1 MAITLV
7 NNNYTTST
15 LGPSPSSISATVTAA
30 TSGNVLIL
38 ALMVPKAGTI
48 SSLALTN
55 VTWTLA
61 SSVASN
67 GLYELYIYYGIV
79 SGTGGTSLTFT
90 VTGASSGQPCSIQM
104 SEWSGLST
112 STVVDG
118 SPVTNAQAL
127 QTGIS
132 ETTSTGSL
140 TTGTAGD
147 LVIAF
152 MCADGSAG
160 SGYSASGSPG
170 NSFTSIST
178 TNSGG
183 AAIIAT
189 QLAYQIESSTGTY
202 SSSQA
207 FSGGSSQNFYCT
219 SIILGFLAATG
230 GGGGA
235 VRRRCWVSMS

>member
-1 MAITLV
+1 MSITLV
-7 NNNYTTST
+7 NNNHTAST

-38 ALMVPKAGTI
+38 ALMVPKVGAI

-67 GLYELYIYYGIV
+67 GLYELYIYYGKV

-90 VTGASSGQPCSIQM
+90 VTGASPGQPYSIQM
-104 SEWSGLST
+104 SEWSGLDT
-112 STVVDG
+112 TTVVDG

-127 QTGIS
+127 QTGVS

-140 TTGTAGD
+140 STGTAGD

-152 MCADGSAG
+152 MCADGSGA
-160 SGYSASGSPG
+160 GYSVSGSPG
-170 NSFTSIST
+170 NSFTSINTSS
-178 TNSGG
+178 SGG
-183 AAIIAT
+183 AAIIVA

-202 SSSQA
+202 SSSQV
-207 FSGGSSQNFYCT
+207 FSGGFTQNFYCT
-219 SIILGFLAATG
+219 SIILGFLAASG
-230 GGGGA
+230 GGVV